1 LPGRERSTDSDTAES
16 WDSPCTFRQVI
27 ELLNLFNAC
36 TMEANML
43 PVALLLI
50 FIAVRLRQVNFS
62 TQPFL
67 FAGIVRV
74 TYGFPGSQKIS
85 GLPAALLYRFFE
97 CAGPFLWHR
106 LNEWAGP
113 SFMSFSLESI
123 PFSPKISPSF
133 VGVSHRDYTN
143 AIVVPQFNALAALE
157 RGFNDVPTKF
167 KCSVSA
173 DSQKGF

>member
-1 LPGRERSTDSDTAES
+1 
-16 WDSPCTFRQVI
+16 
-27 ELLNLFNAC
+27 
-36 TMEANML
+36 MEANML

-85 GLPAALLYRFFE
+85 GLPAALLYQFFE
-97 CAGPFLWHR
+97 CAGPFLRHR

-173 DSQKGF
+173 DSQKGFSVFVREKN